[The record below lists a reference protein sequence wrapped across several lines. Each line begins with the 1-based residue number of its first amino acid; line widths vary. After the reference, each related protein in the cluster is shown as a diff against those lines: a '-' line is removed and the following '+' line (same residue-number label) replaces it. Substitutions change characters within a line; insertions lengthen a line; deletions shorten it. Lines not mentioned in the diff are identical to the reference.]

1 MSRWLKP
8 VLIFFTAFL
17 LVYVVLLQST
27 EFRPLSSLPSFSR
40 LNRFDILRRDNA
52 ATTNGTE
59 NEITLVDHP
68 KAILRK
74 LADAARAECHDFGE
88 EHTDIRVNGERVVF
102 DPDLTATIAP
112 EDGDLNVYLVFHSHI
127 DPGWLETF
135 DEYYENKVERILNN
149 AVNFLAEHPDARFIW
164 SEMSYLH
171 LWFHKTDESMKE
183 KLLNILHNGQL
194 ELCGGA
200 WVMTDEATPYFW
212 ATIDNIV
219 EGQRFVR
226 EELNVSVSNS
236 WSVDPFGHGA
246 ITPYLLSLT
255 GVDNLVVGRLD
266 KHVKDTLIRR
276 GSLLFSWAQP
286 WNTGTE
292 DRLPLVSSLPR
303 TFYTTVDACGP
314 NSAVCCR
321 FDFGNTRSFCG
332 QRANATPRNV
342 KGLAEELTDQYRQM
356 QPYYRTNHLLIAIGD
371 DFFFGSDNDF
381 EDNYRNYKAIA
392 EHVNSNP
399 DYKMKIKFA
408 TLADY
413 FDALHSENVRLPVLR
428 GDFFPY
434 TENREGPHA
443 WWTGYFVHRP
453 DFKRLE
459 RITQGKL
466 RRLDIL
472 RVLSGKPDKAE
483 ALQTHRRNLA
493 LAQHHDSITGT
504 SKPPVMADYK
514 QRLIEAGHQFR
525 QLEADVWGE
534 LDYVDFYNEGERL
547 HFNSTITGHTL
558 TVFNPRTTSE
568 PQRIS
573 VFVNTKN
580 VVVVDESGA
589 LIAAEVFPY
598 MNLTAW
604 TPLQNAFELVFY
616 LPVPALGTTKVSVQV
631 GNKAG
636 STVVVDQMETT
647 PNTTMVSEEE
657 RDGPAGPAN
666 DEDFLIEFESFSFRF
681 NEYGGIKSFKRGD
694 NSEELKLR
702 MNYAYYSDNGGAYVF
717 APSDRQKSAV
727 LKPATA
733 EPLFFI
739 GPQTVRV
746 FSKLQFENPTN
757 YVLYQFLEIPRAQMD
772 ASVEIR
778 VELISSPIPLDG
790 HTFSLT
796 LESGIEND
804 DAFYTDVNGLY
815 LTKRFANDNISL
827 AGNFY
832 PAASSSLIED
842 HAERLSV
849 LFGQSTAVST
859 SRRGNLEFFVDRNV
873 KGSDGKGLDYGD
885 SSTNE
890 TTHLHYRVLIEKRD
904 VAHAHQTLYLSRHAH
919 ESLEQLL
926 HPSSIHETRNAR
938 ELKPVEWPCDVQLIN
953 LRHLSAK
960 SEDILLTIR
969 RLEFDCTILDKD
981 CRRTSSFHKTLS
993 ALFPGKRMF
1002 FTSLTGNEDEMTPID
1017 ESALNKRLLPFQILT
1032 IKYV

>member
-27 EFRPLSSLPSFSR
+27 EFRPLTSLPSFSR

-59 NEITLVDHP
+59 NEITLFDHP

-102 DPDLTATIAP
+102 DPDLAATIAP
-112 EDGDLNVYLVFHSHI
+112 EEGDLNVYLVFHSHI

-149 AVNFLAEHPDARFIW
+149 AVNFLTEHPDARFIW

-171 LWFHKTDESMKE
+171 LWSQKADESMKE

-194 ELCGGA
+194 ELCGGS

-219 EGQRFVR
+219 EGQR
-226 EELNVSVSNS
+226 
-236 WSVDPFGHGA
+236 SVDPFGHGA

-266 KHVKDTLIRR
+266 KHVKDTLISR

-399 DYKMKIKFA
+399 ESSSPLCPTTSTPSTRKMSACPSYEA
-408 TLADY
+408 T
-413 FDALHSENVRLPVLR
+413 S
-428 GDFFPY
+428 FPY

-472 RVLSGKPDKAE
+472 RVLSGKTDKAE

-525 QLEADVWGE
+525 QLEADVWGD

-547 HFNSTITGHTL
+547 HFNSTITG
-558 TVFNPRTTSE
+558 
-568 PQRIS
+568 
-573 VFVNTKN
+573 
-580 VVVVDESGA
+580 
-589 LIAAEVFPY
+589 
-598 MNLTAW
+598 
-604 TPLQNAFELVFY
+604 
-616 LPVPALGTTKVSVQV
+616 
-631 GNKAG
+631 
-636 STVVVDQMETT
+636 
-647 PNTTMVSEEE
+647 
-657 RDGPAGPAN
+657 
-666 DEDFLIEFESFSFRF
+666 
-681 NEYGGIKSFKRGD
+681 
-694 NSEELKLR
+694 
-702 MNYAYYSDNGGAYVF
+702 
-717 APSDRQKSAV
+717 
-727 LKPATA
+727 
-733 EPLFFI
+733 
-739 GPQTVRV
+739 
-746 FSKLQFENPTN
+746 
-757 YVLYQFLEIPRAQMD
+757 
-772 ASVEIR
+772 
-778 VELISSPIPLDG
+778 
-790 HTFSLT
+790 
-796 LESGIEND
+796 
-804 DAFYTDVNGLY
+804 
-815 LTKRFANDNISL
+815 
-827 AGNFY
+827 
-832 PAASSSLIED
+832 
-842 HAERLSV
+842 
-849 LFGQSTAVST
+849 
-859 SRRGNLEFFVDRNV
+859 
-873 KGSDGKGLDYGD
+873 
-885 SSTNE
+885 
-890 TTHLHYRVLIEKRD
+890 
-904 VAHAHQTLYLSRHAH
+904 
-919 ESLEQLL
+919 
-926 HPSSIHETRNAR
+926 
-938 ELKPVEWPCDVQLIN
+938 
-953 LRHLSAK
+953 
-960 SEDILLTIR
+960 
-969 RLEFDCTILDKD
+969 
-981 CRRTSSFHKTLS
+981 
-993 ALFPGKRMF
+993 
-1002 FTSLTGNEDEMTPID
+1002 
-1017 ESALNKRLLPFQILT
+1017 
-1032 IKYV
+1032 